1 MFRRERTA
9 ETDIYRKMLE
19 NKILIRDCSDYEG
32 LGKGWFRIAVR
43 RHEDNEKLIN
53 ILSVLTI
60 KENL

>member
-53 ILSVLTI
+53 VLSVLTI